1 MERTTRLFHLVSY
14 LQYPFHLW
22 GLYHIVKVYIVLF
35 GGFDGNLEPMLPDIQ
50 NSLIFI
56 GIGMSF
62 STLQDT
68 KKTQN
73 NISKKIWQSPTK
85 GKIFIFSLAA
95 SNLFMFVLGISGL
108 YVSQDNALSEVS
120 LGLIVFAIGILG
132 VLKAAMEM
140 FENHR
145 LDKNG

>member
-1 MERTTRLFHLVSY
+1 M
-14 LQYPFHLW
+14 
-22 GLYHIVKVYIVLF
+22 
-35 GGFDGNLEPMLPDIQ
+35 
-50 NSLIFI
+50 

>member
-50 NSLIFI
+50 NSLIFM

-73 NISKKIWQSPTK
+73 NISKKNMAEP
-85 GKIFIFSLAA
+85 
-95 SNLFMFVLGISGL
+95 
-108 YVSQDNALSEVS
+108 Y
-120 LGLIVFAIGILG
+120 
-132 VLKAAMEM
+132 
-140 FENHR
+140 
-145 LDKNG
+145 